1 MDAHCN
7 PKPQEL
13 ESSMRCN
20 PTIQADS
27 SHKPQRPGPIT
38 RRRQRQKLRL
48 RKAFVGVWVCGF
60 VGSWV
65 VRALCFRGGEH
76 EDHAASHNGLLS
88 VCNTHQVSHH
98 HPLSITATLLW
109 LTLIPLP
116 FMARS
121 CSSGLQPPRLTCA
134 DDVSVAGIAFNR
146 TSFNQ
151 QEKHNLTRSWTNCC
165 ATRLCVGFF
174 VPMTLSGTQSGSPC
188 RVRSA

>member
-1 MDAHCN
+1 
-7 PKPQEL
+7 
-13 ESSMRCN
+13 MRCN

-48 RKAFVGVWVCGF
+48 RKAFVGVWVR
-60 VGSWV
+60 
-65 VRALCFRGGEH
+65 RALCFRGGEH
-76 EDHAASHNGLLS
+76 EDHAASHNALLS

-98 HPLSITATLLW
+98 PPLSITATLLW
-109 LTLIPLP
+109 LTLIPVP

-134 DDVSVAGIAFNR
+134 DDVGVAGIAFNR

-151 QEKHNLTRSWTNCC
+151 QEKHNLTRFWRNCC
-165 ATRLCVGFF
+165 TTRRCVGFF
-174 VPMTLSGTQSGSPC
+174 VPVTLSWTPSGNPC